1 VPTVSVCTAWALG
14 YVIESDML
22 KTALAKAI
30 TYNQELDRRLSL
42 SGTVDVSL
50 FDVFAIVQDDPN
62 ASSVGWL
69 QAKLR
74 VLSARVSS
82 GAHLSLHEPSVGA
95 LVVVSTLEQFVAW
108 ADQHF
113 PVAKVRS

>member
-1 VPTVSVCTAWALG
+1 MPTVSVCTAWALG

-95 LVVVSTLEQFVAW
+95 LVVVSTLEQFVAC